1 MEPLRKKTTEK
12 KDLQDFKYFMTG
24 GNDDSFTDRIG
35 HFRRFLDNIKSEGCT
50 YGRLILSPHDRE
62 VLIQDPYTS
71 KKRKMVM
78 FGSNNYLGFAN
89 HPYIKKRV
97 KMAIDKYGIGIGG
110 PPLLNGYT
118 RLMEEL
124 EERLAALKHKESAMV
139 FPTGYAT
146 NVGLITALIKEG
158 DHVIFDQLSHAS
170 FLDAMRMV
178 HCNANGFEHNNI
190 LHLNHLLRKKENI
203 GKNTFV
209 GVEGVYSMD
218 GDLAPLDEVAKLC
231 RKHDALVLL
240 DDAHGTG
247 VMGPEGRGTCSHFN
261 CSEDIDIV
269 MGTFSKAFAVTGGFL
284 AASRDIIDYIRFLAR
299 SYMFSA
305 ALPPITLASVLAGI
319 DLIEKAPEIR
329 LRLWENAKY
338 AAGKLENFGFCSKPE
353 AAILSV
359 KVPASLNIRKLNFF
373 LHQKGIFLNSIEYP
387 AVARDQQ
394 RLRISIMANHT
405 RQDID
410 FLYDCLEE
418 AWSGKTLERQLVDQ
432 L

>member
-1 MEPLRKKTTEK
+1 
-12 KDLQDFKYFMTG
+12 
-24 GNDDSFTDRIG
+24 
-35 HFRRFLDNIKSEGCT
+35 
-50 YGRLILSPHDRE
+50 
-62 VLIQDPYTS
+62 
-71 KKRKMVM
+71 
-78 FGSNNYLGFAN
+78 
-89 HPYIKKRV
+89 
-97 KMAIDKYGIGIGG
+97 MAIDKYGIGIGG

-418 AWSGKTLERQLVDQ
+418 AWSGETLERQLVDQ